1 MAASNPAFRIV
12 DGELLPFNPVS
23 DAPNVEEAFR
33 VEILLVSARFKTQN
47 SAAAASDSSP
57 TATVSSAPD
66 GAAAGANCF
75 GGAVAAASKTEK
87 LVDTS
92 IYAFPELP
100 NFPKCTFKGPVKDRV
115 AAAAITVSSDPTA
128 EDEVTWAVGACV
140 ATFEN
145 RRFKLVH
152 PDDGPRE
159 WQQDTL
165 EIRLF
170 QAKATK
176 GRPPNFLKDQTTK
189 RDGAFTPLSR
199 AVINLADFVSTSES
213 AVECEREVTYTSHPP
228 LATKYS
234 LTLQVKTTPLNRQPA
249 ARLPK
254 SPQDI
259 ANSANGHLGN
269 ARVGRELLFKVDSN
283 CNFNVGTSIGIAVED
298 AWRGT
303 SVMLLHTRSTFEECD
318 ANAPNFFGRVTSLEL
333 GSGYAEMRVKCP
345 EVGMKNGKPCPE
357 SRFGWRLLSTCSSA
371 LKERL
376 DTSSAPCSS
385 FDLQNEPIF
394 CLFPSS
400 EAARADDLAK
410 QNEEASAQQN
420 HQNAQREITELKQ
433 RTLQDMNADV
443 QLTLEELGAV
453 LLRTGF
459 LVSQPLVSACV
470 RMLIIK
476 WYPDT
481 HEDECSRM
489 FGSKEGPWDIF
500 YVFDYLRKRDH
511 RSSRKSSS
519 SFSNLLH
526 ELGYVGDADLM
537 HKDRQQRLLEDIM
550 DRCFLH
556 CCSSDAFETV
566 SIY

>member
-1 MAASNPAFRIV
+1 MAAPNPAFRIV

-23 DAPNVEEAFR
+23 DALAFR
-33 VEILLVSARFKTQN
+33 VEISLLSARFKIQN

-57 TATVSSAPD
+57 TAAVSSAPD
-66 GAAAGANCF
+66 GAAAGTNCF

-92 IYAFPELP
+92 IYAFPELL
-100 NFPKCTFKGPVKDRV
+100 NFPSGTFKGLVKDRA
-115 AAAAITVSSDPTA
+115 AAAAITVSSDPAT
-128 EDEVTWAVGACV
+128 EDEVTWAAGACV
-140 ATFEN
+140 ATLDN

-152 PDDGPRE
+152 PDDGPRK
-159 WQQDTL
+159 WQQDNL

-170 QAKATK
+170 QAKASK
-176 GRPPNFLKDQTTK
+176 ERPPNFIKDKTTK

-199 AVINLADFVSTSES
+199 AVINLADFVSTSER
-213 AVECEREVTYTSHPP
+213 AVECVREVTYTSHHPP
-228 LATKYS
+228 PVYS
-234 LTLQVKTTPLNRQPA
+234 LTMQVKTTPLSRQPA

-254 SPQDI
+254 TPQDI
-259 ANSANGHLGN
+259 ASSANGHLGN
-269 ARVGRELLFKVDSN
+269 ARVGQELLLKVDSN

-303 SVMLLHTRSTFEECD
+303 SVMLLHTRSSFEECD
-318 ANAPNFFGRVTSLEL
+318 ANAPNFFGRVTSLKL

-357 SRFGWRLLSTCSSA
+357 SRFGWRLLSTCSGA

-376 DTSSAPCSS
+376 NTRSAPYSS

-394 CLFPSS
+394 CLFPSG
-400 EAARADDLAK
+400 EAAEADAK
-410 QNEEASAQQN
+410 VVKQDEQNSAEQILQLED
-420 HQNAQREITELKQ
+420 AQKNITALKQ
-433 RTLQDMNADV
+433 RVLENVNADV

-470 RMLIIK
+470 RMLIMK

-481 HEDECSRM
+481 HEDECCRV

-500 YVFDYLRKRDH
+500 YVFDYLRKRNIH
-511 RSSRKSSS
+511 TSRSSS
-519 SFSNLLH
+519 SPFSKLLH
-526 ELGYVGDADLM
+526 ELGYVGDADVI
-537 HKDRQQRLLEDIM
+537 HKDRQQRLLEEIM
-550 DRCFLH
+550 DKCFPR